1 MSKIH
6 FKLSEDGELITSKAI
21 DYEQHTEL
29 SLRVKVS
36 DDHNQS
42 FSKALTITVLNVV
55 EDADNDGIEDH
66 EDPSI
71 DTDQDGIEDSEDSDI
86 DGDGMSNSEEIA
98 NGSDP
103 RDANSINH
111 APSSISSTTT
121 LSFRENEPAGITVGQ
136 LSAVDQDDGASH
148 EFFLVA
154 GEGDTDNS
162 LFTLSDSGEL
172 WTAQTFDYDNNA
184 SSYSIRVQVKDEYF
198 ASIENNLTVILENDR
213 WLSPQHLGDNLM
225 LWLDASDPSTLDKG
239 ENLGDLGPLKMP
251 TEWVFGQIRVARSTM
266 PDRAQFIKNLNG
278 RVLGLISYPELIL
291 LQL

>member
-1 MSKIH
+1 M
-6 FKLSEDGELITSKAI
+6 
-21 DYEQHTEL
+21 
-29 SLRVKVS
+29 KVS

-111 APSSISSTTT
+111 APSSISSNGT
-121 LSFRENEPAGITVGQ
+121 LSFRENEPAGILVGQ

-148 EFFLVA
+148 EFFFVS

-162 LFTLSDSGEL
+162 LFRLSETGEL
-172 WTAQTFDYDNNA
+172 RTAHTFDYDNNA
-184 SSYSIRVQVKDEYF
+184 SSYSIRVQAQDEYF
-198 ASIENNLTVILENDR
+198 ASIEKNFIVSLENDR

-225 LWLDASDPSTLDKG
+225 LWLDASDTSTLDKG
-239 ENLGDLGPLKMP
+239 ENLGDLGPPDNAIGVGVWADKSGK
-251 TEWVFGQIRVARSTM
+251 EHNARPRPIYNKPKWKS
-266 PDRAQFIKNLNG
+266 AGFN
-278 RVLGLISYPELIL
+278 
-291 LQL
+291 QLPGIDFASSMMAIDNSAESFDAWSKLTLFVSGKAFL

>member
-1 MSKIH
+1 MYALVTGEGDEQNSF
-6 FKLSEDGELITSKAI
+6 FKLSENGELITSKAI

-121 LSFRENEPAGITVGQ
+121 LSFRENEPALAFWSV
-136 LSAVDQDDGASH
+136 
-148 EFFLVA
+148 
-154 GEGDTDNS
+154 N
-162 LFTLSDSGEL
+162 
-172 WTAQTFDYDNNA
+172 
-184 SSYSIRVQVKDEYF
+184 
-198 ASIENNLTVILENDR
+198 
-213 WLSPQHLGDNLM
+213 
-225 LWLDASDPSTLDKG
+225 
-239 ENLGDLGPLKMP
+239 
-251 TEWVFGQIRVARSTM
+251 
-266 PDRAQFIKNLNG
+266 
-278 RVLGLISYPELIL
+278 
-291 LQL
+291 